1 MYSNCL
7 KILLL
12 VSGKNRLQIGYLINS
27 FNFFDDAFSI
37 LKFNEKYSGNTKNKG
52 HRYFKEVYSNRERN

>member
-1 MYSNCL
+1 
-7 KILLL
+7 